1 MLTKETKSEEDREA
15 LLELLETRKNDAN
28 ENLIQNQA
36 SLIDSLRTRCD
47 QYEKERMRVNSSGA
61 AGVND
66 SHATSSTQVREMKEE
81 INALRSLV
89 HRLSAELS
97 NYQSKY
103 PQESPSLVASLKVS
117 SVEMN
122 SFCLLNK

>member
-1 MLTKETKSEEDREA
+1 MSKFHEMLTKETKSEEDREA

-36 SLIDSLRTRCD
+36 SLINSLRARCD
-47 QYEKERMRVNSSGA
+47 QYEKERIKVNSVGA
-61 AGVND
+61 AAVGSD

-103 PQESPSLVASLKVS
+103 PQESPSLVASLKVRS
-117 SVEMN
+117 A
-122 SFCLLNK
+122 